1 MALLYNIFSGRRD
14 CQELTAHFTEDS
26 MSGTVFA
33 ALLFAALMSA
43 TWNAIIKGGSN
54 KYLHAVLVANGAALV
69 AVILLPFLRQPA
81 PQAWFYLAA
90 SAVLQVIYYKFLA
103 DAFRAGDM
111 SHAYP
116 IMRGTAPLLVSL
128 VSGPVIGEALSL
140 GKWIGVVMICTGVMG
155 LAWEGRHR
163 TSANRAVVSY
173 ALLNAVIIASYT
185 VLDGIGVRQSGSAV
199 GYTMWNVLLAA
210 LILLIWTMLTRC
222 RELFSYAEG
231 RLRVALVGGLA
242 TVTSYAIVLWA
253 MTQAPIAA
261 VAALRETSMIFV
273 LVIAVVIFKERA
285 GVRRYGATALIAG
298 GAVAIR
304 LL

>member
-1 MALLYNIFSGRRD
+1 
-14 CQELTAHFTEDS
+14 

-33 ALLFAALMSA
+33 ALLFGALMSA
-43 TWNAIIKGGSN
+43 TWNAIIKSGSN
-54 KYLHAVLVANGAALV
+54 KYLHAVLVANSAALI

-81 PQAWFYLAA
+81 PQAWLYLAA
-90 SAVLQVIYYKFLA
+90 SAALQVIYYKFLA
-103 DAFRAGDM
+103 NAFHAGDM

-140 GKWIGVVMICTGVMG
+140 GTWIGVSMICAGVVG
-155 LAWEGRHR
+155 LTWEGRQR
-163 TSANRAVVSY
+163 TSANRAVLKYGLS
-173 ALLNAVIIASYT
+173 NAVIIASYT
-185 VLDGIGVRQSGSAV
+185 VMDGMGVRQSGSAA
-199 GYTMWNVLLAA
+199 GYTMWNLLLAA
-210 LILLIWTMLTRC
+210 LILLIWTMLTRR
-222 RELFSYAEG
+222 REFLAYAEG
-231 RLRVALVGGLA
+231 RLRVALAGGLA
-242 TVTSYAIVLWA
+242 AVTSYGIALWA

-273 LVIAVVIFKERA
+273 LAIAVVIFKERA